1 MRPRYL
7 FITTLTIFIVIVI
20 FVLRTTGSQNRSL
33 APPTTP
39 NTDQVAQVERI
50 EDQVHASPIIAATPE
65 PVLIQAASQKDGPA
79 LLESHCTRCHT
90 LQSFNQIK
98 KSRLEWENALAK
110 METLGVQL
118 DKNEKIILLD
128 YLELANQP

>member
-7 FITTLTIFIVIVI
+7 FMTTLTIFIVI
-20 FVLRTTGSQNRSL
+20 FVLRTAGSQNRGL
-33 APPTTP
+33 APPITP
-39 NTDQVAQVERI
+39 NTDQVALVERV
-50 EDQVHASPIIAATPE
+50 EDQVDASPFIAATPE
-65 PVLIQAASQKDGPA
+65 PVLIQAVSQKDGPA

-90 LQSFNQIK
+90 IQSFNQIK

-110 METLGVQL
+110 MEALGVHL
-118 DKNEKIILLD
+118 DENEKIILLD

>member
-39 NTDQVAQVERI
+39 NTHQVAQVERI